1 LSEREPARPR
11 TSPGLPSIG
20 VLIREAERLSGR
32 VPAELFAAL
41 YGELHGVARRQLRD
55 SGSTLGATTLLHEAY
70 LDLRERE
77 PDFPD
82 RARFLS
88 YAARAM
94 RGIVID
100 HVRERRALKRGGAYE
115 LTALETDSPEIAAEV
130 DELVGLGDA
139 LDELGGVDA
148 GLAELVDLKFFCGY
162 SFAEIAALRGVS
174 ERTVQRDWQKARLVL
189 HRALL
194 P

>member
-1 LSEREPARPR
+1 
-11 TSPGLPSIG
+11 
-20 VLIREAERLSGR
+20 
-32 VPAELFAAL
+32 
-41 YGELHGVARRQLRD
+41 
-55 SGSTLGATTLLHEAY
+55 
-70 LDLRERE
+70 
-77 PDFPD
+77 
-82 RARFLS
+82 
-88 YAARAM
+88 M

-115 LTALETDSPEIAAEV
+115 LTALETDSPELAAEL

-148 GLAELVDLKFFCGY
+148 GLAELVDLRFFCGY